1 MTKQHSTFNN
11 LTINQLYQIL
21 ALRSEV
27 FVVEQ
32 DCVYQDIDGCDQQ
45 AIHVLFNQN
54 DTLVAYARILPPK
67 TYFEQ
72 LSIGRVIVKETYR
85 GTNLGHKLMTYAL
98 QLCNTTYPEERIKIS
113 AQQHLTNFYKQHGFT
128 AVGEGYLEDGIPHIA
143 MITDA

>member
-1 MTKQHSTFNN
+1 MTKQHLTFNN

-54 DTLVAYARILPPK
+54 NTLVAYARILPPD
-67 TYFEQ
+67 TYFKQ
-72 LSIGRVIVKETYR
+72 LSIGRVIVNQTHR
-85 GTNLGHKLMTYAL
+85 GTNLGHELMTYAL
-98 QLCNTTYPEERIKIS
+98 QLCHTTYPEERIKIS